1 MPSAVRPV
9 ALAIPALGVSG
20 PLSELSVADNGE
32 LLAPVDPGLAGWYSG
47 GVVPGDVGP
56 AVIGGHV
63 DSRRGPGVFFRLRS
77 VRPGDAVEIIRSD
90 GQVARFAVTQVREVS
105 KEQFPTGT
113 VYAPTPR
120 PELRLITCGGP
131 FDWTV
136 RSYTENLVVEAAAV

>member
-1 MPSAVRPV
+1 
-9 ALAIPALGVSG
+9 VSG
-20 PLSELSVADNGE
+20 PLSELTVAGNGE
-32 LLAPVDPGLAGWYSG
+32 LLAPADPRLAGWYSD

-63 DSRRGPGVFFRLRS
+63 DSRRGPGVFFTLRS
-77 VRPGDAVEIIRSD
+77 VRPGDAVEVTRSD
-90 GQVARFAVTQVREVS
+90 GQVVRFAVTQVREVS
-105 KEQFPTGT
+105 KEEFPTGM